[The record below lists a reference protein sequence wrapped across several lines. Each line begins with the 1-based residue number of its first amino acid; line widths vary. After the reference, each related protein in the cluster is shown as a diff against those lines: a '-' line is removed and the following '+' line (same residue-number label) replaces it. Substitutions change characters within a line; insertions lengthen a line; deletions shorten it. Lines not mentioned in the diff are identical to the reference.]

1 MRRTRSAPRSL
12 RGRCTPLISS
22 RTWTPPSPRTRSPSR
37 RSSGS
42 PPTRVAPRSAT
53 RRSRTGP
60 RSGSRRRTPP
70 VRSARRTWSLTAS
83 RSGESIGSISSTGGS
98 RPAGS
103 RAVKSLCV
111 FCGANAGHRPFLADT
126 ARAMGDA
133 LARRGITLVFGG
145 GRVGLMGAVSA
156 AARAA
161 GGRVVG
167 VIPAALQRKELAY
180 EGADLTELIVVRS
193 MHERKA
199 RMAELADGFAALPGG
214 YGTCEEICEMI
225 TWAQLGIHRK
235 PCGLVNVDGYFDGLL
250 AQFDR
255 AVAEGLLRAPHRG
268 LVVAAPD
275 PDGLLDAMVAWAPP
289 PLEFKLDWQST

>member
-1 MRRTRSAPRSL
+1 
-12 RGRCTPLISS
+12 
-22 RTWTPPSPRTRSPSR
+22 
-37 RSSGS
+37 
-42 PPTRVAPRSAT
+42 
-53 RRSRTGP
+53 
-60 RSGSRRRTPP
+60 
-70 VRSARRTWSLTAS
+70 
-83 RSGESIGSISSTGGS
+83 
-98 RPAGS
+98 
-103 RAVKSLCV
+103 VKSLCV
-111 FCGANAGHRPFLADT
+111 FCGANAGNRPLLGDT
-126 ARAMGDA
+126 ARAMGEA

-156 AARAA
+156 AARVA

-167 VIPAALQRKELAY
+167 VIPAALQKKELAY

-199 RMAELADGFAALPGG
+199 RMAELADGFVALPGG

-275 PDGLLDAMVAWAPP
+275 PDALLDAMAAWTPP

>member
-1 MRRTRSAPRSL
+1 M
-12 RGRCTPLISS
+12 
-22 RTWTPPSPRTRSPSR
+22 
-37 RSSGS
+37 
-42 PPTRVAPRSAT
+42 
-53 RRSRTGP
+53 
-60 RSGSRRRTPP
+60 
-70 VRSARRTWSLTAS
+70 
-83 RSGESIGSISSTGGS
+83 
-98 RPAGS
+98 
-103 RAVKSLCV
+103 KSLCV
-111 FCGANAGHRPFLADT
+111 FCGANAGNRPFLANT

-133 LARRGITLVFGG
+133 LARRRIALVFGG

-156 AARAA
+156 AALAA

-167 VIPAALQRKELAY
+167 VIPAALQKKELAY

-199 RMAELADGFAALPGG
+199 RMAELAEGFVALPGG
-214 YGTCEEICEMI
+214 YGTFEEICEMI

-255 AVAEGLLRAPHRG
+255 AVADGLLRAPHRG

-275 PDGLLDAMVAWAPP
+275 PDGLLDAMAAWTPP

>member
-1 MRRTRSAPRSL
+1 
-12 RGRCTPLISS
+12 
-22 RTWTPPSPRTRSPSR
+22 
-37 RSSGS
+37 
-42 PPTRVAPRSAT
+42 
-53 RRSRTGP
+53 
-60 RSGSRRRTPP
+60 
-70 VRSARRTWSLTAS
+70 
-83 RSGESIGSISSTGGS
+83 
-98 RPAGS
+98 
-103 RAVKSLCV
+103 
-111 FCGANAGHRPFLADT
+111 
-126 ARAMGDA
+126 
-133 LARRGITLVFGG
+133 GG

-167 VIPAALQRKELAY
+167 VIPAAVQRKELAY
-180 EGADLTELIVVRS
+180 EGADLAELIVVRS

-199 RMAELADGFAALPGG
+199 RMAELADGFVALPGG
-214 YGTCEEICEMI
+214 YGTFEEICEMI

-275 PDGLLDAMVAWAPP
+275 SDGLLDAMPASTSR
-289 PLEFKLDWQST
+289 PLAFRRAGRGP

>member
-1 MRRTRSAPRSL
+1 M
-12 RGRCTPLISS
+12 
-22 RTWTPPSPRTRSPSR
+22 
-37 RSSGS
+37 
-42 PPTRVAPRSAT
+42 
-53 RRSRTGP
+53 
-60 RSGSRRRTPP
+60 
-70 VRSARRTWSLTAS
+70 ARD
-83 RSGESIGSISSTGGS
+83 GGLL
-98 RPAGS
+98 
-103 RAVKSLCV
+103 KSVCV
-111 FCGANAGHRPFLADT
+111 FCGANAGNRPLLAET
-126 ARAMGDA
+126 ARAMGET

-180 EGADLTELIVVRS
+180 EGSDLTELIVVKS

-199 RMAELADGFAALPGG
+199 RMAELAEGFIALPGG
-214 YGTCEEICEMI
+214 YGTFEEICEMI

-255 AVAEGLLRAPHRG
+255 AVAEGLLKAPHRG

-275 PDGLLDAMVAWAPP
+275 PEGLLDAMAAWQAPA
-289 PLEFKLDWQST
+289 LEFKLDWQST